1 MAVMNMVNGGV
12 ASSPN
17 LLLWLPSSHFCSIPL
32 AVGKPH
38 ALDVAEIKNKS
49 LDICSFFFTT
59 QELRSVLLY
68 MPYVTPWRR
77 DAYEIVGRKEV
88 LPSWSRL
95 PRLIAGMC
103 VCVHVFARK
112 KFNTMHL

>member
-49 LDICSFFFTT
+49 LDICSFFLQPKSFD
-59 QELRSVLLY
+59 QFSYICHMLRL
-68 MPYVTPWRR
+68 
-77 DAYEIVGRKEV
+77 G
-88 LPSWSRL
+88 
-95 PRLIAGMC
+95 AGMPTKSLGGRRSFLAGQDC
-103 VCVHVFARK
+103 LA
-112 KFNTMHL
+112 